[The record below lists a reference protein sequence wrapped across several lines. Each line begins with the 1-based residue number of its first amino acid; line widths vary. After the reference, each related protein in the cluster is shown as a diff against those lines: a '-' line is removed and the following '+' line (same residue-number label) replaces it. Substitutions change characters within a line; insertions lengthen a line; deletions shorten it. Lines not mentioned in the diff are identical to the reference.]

1 MNPKFGFMQGRL
13 SPIIDNKIQSFPS
26 NNWREELV
34 ESKKIGF
41 QIMEWTVDYEGIY
54 ENPLM
59 SELGRAKIRYEA
71 KRNAVSIP
79 SLTGDCFM
87 QAPFWKAS
95 NSIQHRLKNEF
106 LDVISASSAL
116 GIRYVVVPL
125 VDEGALGSQSEEDSL
140 VNFLLLNKENIAKK
154 NVIIVFESDY
164 EPQRL
169 AKFISL
175 FPADVFGINYDTGN
189 SAALGFCPIDELSLY
204 GERVYNVHVKDRVL
218 GGCSVSLGNGNAQI
232 GAALGRLNEI
242 GYRGNFIFQ
251 TARSTDSDH
260 SGVLVQSK
268 AFLETILSKL
278 NHD

>member
-1 MNPKFGFMQGRL
+1 MNQKFGFMQGRL

-26 NNWREELV
+26 NSWREELV
-34 ESKKIGF
+34 EAQSIGF
-41 QIMEWTVDYEGIY
+41 QIMEWTIDYDGIY

-59 SELGRAKIRYEA
+59 SKLGRANIRHEA
-71 KRNAVSIP
+71 RRNAVSIP
-79 SLTGDCFM
+79 SVTGDCFM
-87 QAPFWKAS
+87 QSPFWKAS
-95 NSIQHRLKNEF
+95 NSIQQRLKKEF

-116 GIRYVVVPL
+116 GIRHVVVPL
-125 VDEGALGSQSEEDSL
+125 VDEGALCSQSEEDTL
-140 VNFLLLNKENIAKK
+140 INFLLLNKKNIAKK
-154 NVIIVFESDY
+154 HVTIVFESDY

-169 AKFISL
+169 AKFINL

-232 GAALGRLNEI
+232 GTALKKLQEI
-242 GYRGNFIFQ
+242 GYEGNFIFQ
-251 TARSTDSDH
+251 TARSTDGDH
-260 SGVLVQSK
+260 RGVLVQSK
-268 AFLETILSKL
+268 IFLETVLSKL